1 MFHKKFYLTGNHT
14 GVCTYHMMNRYCIC
28 AFYMLNHLLNVGN
41 KVYRYVANV
50 TGISSKVI
58 ELYTIVYRDTTCWA
72 YSHAMFP
79 LEICICRTCSYPSVR
94 KKIADKKGTV
104 RISRVLMYG
113 NMQRVLRT
121 SNKTIC
127 APFYKLDALMI
138 TMKNDSSLNRILRGV
153 LFADV
158 SVNARQLST
167 LANTIPRDEERE
179 LTLIND
185 DFEETTFK
193 DMSEIPLNAAG
204 EV

>member
-1 MFHKKFYLTGNHT
+1 
-14 GVCTYHMMNRYCIC
+14 MNRYVMY
-28 AFYMLNHLLNVGN
+28 AFYMLNNILNVSN
-41 KVYRYVANV
+41 KVCGYLANV

-58 ELYTIVYRDTTCWA
+58 ELYTVTYRDDKCWA

-79 LEICICRTCSYPSVR
+79 LEICVCRACSYPSLC
-94 KKIADKKGTV
+94 KKRTDQKGTV
-104 RISRVLMYG
+104 RISRVLLYG
-113 NMQRVLRT
+113 NLRRVLWT
-121 SNKTIC
+121 SNKMIR
-127 APFYKLDALMI
+127 APFYELDALMV

-153 LFADV
+153 LFADA

-167 LANTIPRDEERE
+167 LASTIPRDDERE

-204 EV
+204 